1 MKTLLL
7 DCASGIAG
15 DMTVA
20 ALLDLGADWSGLQQI
35 LTNLLPECHFQ
46 LQTVQRQET
55 LAKDFDVQLPTGHK
69 HAHEVTEHEVSEGH
83 DVPEEHPQEEHHHHH
98 EHSHAAESRNLQD
111 VLTLIQSSEL
121 SVQAKATA
129 EKIFRIVAEAEAT
142 VHQKPLNE
150 VHFHEVGAADSIAD
164 ICGVAYCLDNL
175 GIEKVLATPLA
186 EGTGTVLCHHGRL
199 PVPVPATKAITDRYQ
214 VPVYQTDNNGEMV
227 TPTGAAIV
235 AALAENFVSAADYP
249 ALQVG
254 YGAGKRIFKQPNL
267 LRAILIEKA

>member
-1 MKTLLL
+1 MKTLLF

-20 ALLDLGADWSGLQQI
+20 ALLDLGADWDGLHQV
-35 LTNLLPECHFQ
+35 LTDFLPDCRFH
-46 LQTVQRQET
+46 LQTVQREEA
-55 LAKDFDVQLPTGHK
+55 LAKDFDVQLPDGHK
-69 HAHEVTEHEVSEGH
+69 HAHEVTEH
-83 DVPEEHPQEEHHHHH
+83 HH
-98 EHSHAAESRNLQD
+98 EHPYAAESRNLQD
-111 VLTLIQSSEL
+111 VLTLIQNSAL
-121 SVQAKATA
+121 SAQAKTTA

-175 GIEKVLATPLA
+175 GIERVFATPLA

-199 PVPVPATKAITDRYQ
+199 PVPVPATRAITDRYQ
-214 VPVYQTDNNGEMV
+214 IPVHQTDNNGEMV

-235 AALAENFVSAADYP
+235 AALAETYVSAEDYP

-254 YGAGKRIFKQPNL
+254 YGAGKRVFKQPNL
-267 LRAILIEKA
+267 LRAILIEEA

>member
-20 ALLDLGADWSGLQQI
+20 ALLDLGADWDGLQQV
-35 LTNLLPECHFQ
+35 LTDLLPECRFQ
-46 LQTVQRQET
+46 LQTVQRQDA

-69 HAHEVTEHEVSEGH
+69 HAHEVTEH
-83 DVPEEHPQEEHHHHH
+83 HHH
-98 EHSHAAESRNLQD
+98 EHLHAAESRNLQD
-111 VLTLIQSSEL
+111 VLTLIQSSKL

-199 PVPVPATKAITDRYQ
+199 PVPVPATKAITDWYQ

-235 AALAENFVSAADYP
+235 AALAEAYVSAADYP

-254 YGAGKRIFKQPNL
+254 YGAGKRVFKQPNL
-267 LRAILIEKA
+267 LRAILIEKSLMDENP

>member
-1 MKTLLL
+1 MKTLLF

-35 LTNLLPECHFQ
+35 LIDLLPECHFQ
-46 LQTVQRQET
+46 LQTVQWQET
-55 LAKDFDVQLPTGHK
+55 LAKDFNVQLPTGYK
-69 HAHEVTEHEVSEGH
+69 HAHEVS
-83 DVPEEHPQEEHHHHH
+83 EEHMKQEHHQ
-98 EHSHAAESRNLQD
+98 EHLHAEESRNLKD
-111 VLTLIQSSEL
+111 VLNLIQRSDLSE
-121 SVQAKATA
+121 SAKKIA

-214 VPVYQTDNNGEMV
+214 VPVYQTDNKGEMV

-235 AALAENFVSAADYP
+235 AALAETYVSAEDYP

-254 YGAGKRIFKQPNL
+254 YGTGKRIFKQPNL
-267 LRAILIEKA
+267 LRVILIEKA

>member
-20 ALLDLGADWSGLQQI
+20 SLLDLGADWDGLYQT
-35 LTNLLPECHFQ
+35 LTALLPDCQFH
-46 LQTVQRQET
+46 LQTLQREGT
-55 LAKDFDVQLPTGHK
+55 LAKDFDVQLPDGHK
-69 HAHEVTEHEVSEGH
+69 HAHEIT
-83 DVPEEHPQEEHHHHH
+83 EEHEHHHHH
-98 EHSHAAESRNLQD
+98 EHMHAAENRNLQD
-111 VLTLIQSSEL
+111 VLTLIQSSAL

-199 PVPVPATKAITDRYQ
+199 PVPVPATKAITERYH

-235 AALAENFVSAADYP
+235 AALAETYVSAADYP

-254 YGAGKRIFKQPNL
+254 YGAGKRVFKQPNL
-267 LRAILIEKA
+267 LRAILIEEA

>member
-1 MKTLLL
+1 MKTLLF

-20 ALLDLGADWSGLQQI
+20 ALLDLGADWDGLQQI
-35 LTNLLPECHFQ
+35 LTNLLPECRFH
-46 LQTVQRQET
+46 LQTVQREAV
-55 LAKDFDVQLPTGHK
+55 LAKDFDVQLPEGHK
-69 HAHEVTEHEVSEGH
+69 HAHEVTEHH
-83 DVPEEHPQEEHHHHH
+83 QEHLHT
-98 EHSHAAESRNLQD
+98 AESRNLQD
-111 VLTLIQSSEL
+111 VLTLIQSSAL
-121 SVQAKATA
+121 SAQAKTTA

-175 GIEKVLATPLA
+175 GVEKVLATPPA

-235 AALAENFVSAADYP
+235 AALAEAYVSAADYP

-254 YGAGKRIFKQPNL
+254 YGAGKRVFKQPNL
-267 LRAILIEKA
+267 LRAILIEEA

>member
-1 MKTLLL
+1 MKPLLL

-20 ALLDLGADWSGLQQI
+20 ALLDLGADWNGLHQV
-35 LTNLLPECHFQ
+35 LTDLLPECQFH
-46 LQTVQRQET
+46 LQTVQRADT
-55 LAKDFDVQLPTGHK
+55 PAKDFDVQLPDGHK
-69 HAHEVTEHEVSEGH
+69 HAHEVTEH
-83 DVPEEHPQEEHHHHH
+83 HHHH
-98 EHSHAAESRNLQD
+98 EQQHASESRNLQA
-111 VLTLIQSSEL
+111 VLTLIQNSALSEH
-121 SVQAKATA
+121 AKSTA

-199 PVPVPATKAITDRYQ
+199 PVPVPATKAITDHYQ

-235 AALAENFVSAADYP
+235 AALAEAYVSAADYP

-254 YGAGKRIFKQPNL
+254 YGAGKRVFKQPNL
-267 LRAILIEKA
+267 LRAILIEDA